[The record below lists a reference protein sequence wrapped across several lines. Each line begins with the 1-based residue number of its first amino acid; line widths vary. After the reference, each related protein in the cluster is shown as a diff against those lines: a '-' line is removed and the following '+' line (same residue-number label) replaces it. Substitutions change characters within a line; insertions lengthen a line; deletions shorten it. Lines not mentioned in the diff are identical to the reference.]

1 MDYKQSNNPKICW
14 SNSTMFKCKS
24 TNQPIKNDKTT
35 FLNDWLAPS
44 KEKVLFKEAWINRV
58 FVKQVDT
65 V

>member
-1 MDYKQSNNPKICW
+1 
-14 SNSTMFKCKS
+14 MFKCKS
-24 TNQPIKNDKTT
+24 TNQPIKNGKTT